1 MKTTKIKEV
10 LENSFKLVCD
20 DMVSRGDVK
29 DINSQQL
36 YEKYIDHFTKMPEK
50 SASATGTSATG
61 TSATGTSGTK
71 SGDRKKSAKQFWYA
85 DTETK
90 ELIKDYNKQH
100 PLESGK
106 PMPFQ
111 KGVTIL
117 WTELDKAVQ
126 DKFIAMAAN
135 Q

>member
-1 MKTTKIKEV
+1 MKTTKIKEL

-29 DINSQQL
+29 DIDSQQL

-50 SASATGTSATG
+50 STSTTSTTAATGA
-61 TSATGTSGTK
+61 K
-71 SGDRKKSAKQFWYA
+71 SGGRKKSAKQFWYA
-85 DTETK
+85 DAETK

-106 PMPFQ
+106 PLPFQ

-117 WTELDKAVQ
+117 WDQLDKAVQ
-126 DKFIAMAAN
+126 DKFIATAAN

>member
-29 DINSQQL
+29 DIDSQQL

-50 SASATGTSATG
+50 STSTTSTTAATGT
-61 TSATGTSGTK
+61 TSGTK
-71 SGDRKKSAKQFWYA
+71 PPRKMSAKQFWYA
-85 DTETK
+85 DAETK
-90 ELIKDYNKQH
+90 ELIKEYNKQH

-106 PMPFQ
+106 PLPFQ

-117 WTELDKAVQ
+117 WDQLDKAVQ
-126 DKFIAMAAN
+126 DKFIATAAN

>member
-29 DINSQQL
+29 DIDSQQL

-50 SASATGTSATG
+50 SASTTSTSAT
-61 TSATGTSGTK
+61 STGATSG
-71 SGDRKKSAKQFWYA
+71 GRKKSAKQFWYA
-85 DTETK
+85 DAETK

-106 PMPFQ
+106 PLPFQ
-111 KGVTIL
+111 KGVSIL
-117 WTELDKAVQ
+117 WAELDKAVQ
-126 DKFIAMAAN
+126 DKFIATAAS

>member
-29 DINSQQL
+29 DIDSQQL

-50 SASATGTSATG
+50 STSTTGTTG
-61 TSATGTSGTK
+61 TTGNSSG
-71 SGDRKKSAKQFWYA
+71 GRKKSAKQFWYA

>member
-29 DINSQQL
+29 DIDSQQL

-50 SASATGTSATG
+50 STS
-61 TSATGTSGTK
+61 TSTTSTTSSGTK
-71 SGDRKKSAKQFWYA
+71 SGGRKMSAKQFWYA
-85 DTETK
+85 DAETK

-106 PMPFQ
+106 PLPFQ

-117 WTELDKAVQ
+117 WDQLDKAVQ
-126 DKFIAMAAN
+126 DKFIATAAN

>member
-1 MKTTKIKEV
+1 MKTTKIKEVLENSFKEV

-29 DINSQQL
+29 DIDSQQL

-50 SASATGTSATG
+50 STSTTGATGNS
-61 TSATGTSGTK
+61 SG
-71 SGDRKKSAKQFWYA
+71 GRKKSAKQFWYA

-106 PMPFQ
+106 PLPFQ

-117 WTELDKAVQ
+117 WDQLDKAVQ
-126 DKFIAMAAN
+126 DKFIATAAN

>member
-1 MKTTKIKEV
+1 
-10 LENSFKLVCD
+10 LVCD

-29 DINSQQL
+29 DIDSQQL

-50 SASATGTSATG
+50 STSTTGTTG
-61 TSATGTSGTK
+61 TTGNSSG
-71 SGDRKKSAKQFWYA
+71 GRKKSAKQFWYA

-106 PMPFQ
+106 PLPFQ

-117 WTELDKAVQ
+117 WAELDKAVQ
-126 DKFIAMAAN
+126 DKFIATAAN

>member
-29 DINSQQL
+29 DIDSQQL

-50 SASATGTSATG
+50 TTSTTGTTG
-61 TSATGTSGTK
+61 TTGNSSG
-71 SGDRKKSAKQFWYA
+71 GRKKSAKQFWYA

-106 PMPFQ
+106 PLPFQ

-117 WTELDKAVQ
+117 WAELDKAVQ
-126 DKFIAMAAN
+126 DKFIATAAN

>member
-29 DINSQQL
+29 DIDSQQL

-50 SASATGTSATG
+50 TTSTTGTTG
-61 TSATGTSGTK
+61 TTGNSSG
-71 SGDRKKSAKQFWYA
+71 GRKKSAKQFWYA

-106 PMPFQ
+106 PLPFQ

-117 WTELDKAVQ
+117 WAELDKAVQ
-126 DKFIAMAAN
+126 DKFIAKAAN

>member
-29 DINSQQL
+29 DIDSQQL

-50 SASATGTSATG
+50 STST
-61 TSATGTSGTK
+61 TSTTSTTSGTK
-71 SGDRKKSAKQFWYA
+71 PPRKMSAKQFWYA
-85 DTETK
+85 DAETK
-90 ELIKDYNKQH
+90 ELIKEYNKQH

-106 PMPFQ
+106 PLPFQ
-111 KGVTIL
+111 KGVSIL
-117 WTELDKAVQ
+117 WAELDKAVQ
-126 DKFIAMAAN
+126 DKFIATAAN

>member
-29 DINSQQL
+29 DIDSQQL

-50 SASATGTSATG
+50 STSTTGTTG
-61 TSATGTSGTK
+61 TTGNSSG
-71 SGDRKKSAKQFWYA
+71 GRKKSAKQFWYA

-106 PMPFQ
+106 PLPFQ

-117 WTELDKAVQ
+117 WAELDKAVQ
-126 DKFIAMAAN
+126 DKFIATAAN

>member
-29 DINSQQL
+29 DIDSQQL

-50 SASATGTSATG
+50 STS
-61 TSATGTSGTK
+61 TSTTSTTSSGTK
-71 SGDRKKSAKQFWYA
+71 SGGRKMSAKQFWYA

-106 PMPFQ
+106 PLPFQ

-117 WTELDKAVQ
+117 WDQLDKAVQ
-126 DKFIAMAAN
+126 DKFIATAAS